1 MSLAASSTGAAD
13 GGLRPGTPGPIVPV
27 SAREL
32 SVLVRRAVG
41 SGRRRAVWTH
51 LGNEAAVRL
60 DGARASVA
68 DGIVLVGLTLDTLE
82 TGPQELTTVFAVG
95 SRAKPAGLLAVAEDR
110 PRGHGDLAATF
121 AEPVIA
127 TAWRALLTV
136 VREIAASVGR
146 DALGDPLVPVAIAA
160 LPDSLHVHTIADHR
174 IGGKAATIGRK
185 PTAIGGRRTASPR
198 GRA

>member
-1 MSLAASSTGAAD
+1 MSSAASSTSAAD
-13 GGLRPGTPGPIVPV
+13 GKLKPGTPGPIVPV

-41 SGRRRAVWTH
+41 GGRRRAVWTH

-68 DGIVLVGLTLDTLE
+68 DGIVLVGLTLDTVE

-136 VREIAASVGR
+136 VLDLAASAGR
-146 DALGDPLVPVAIAA
+146 DAFGEPLVPVAIAA
-160 LPDSLHVHTIADHR
+160 QPDALHVHTIADHR
-174 IGGKAATIGRK
+174 IGGKA
-185 PTAIGGRRTASPR
+185 TAIGGKTTKIGGHRPTSTR
-198 GRA
+198 GRG

>member
-1 MSLAASSTGAAD
+1 MSPAASPTRAAES
-13 GGLRPGTPGPIVPV
+13 GRKPGTPGPIVPV

-41 SGRRRAVWTH
+41 GGRRRAVWTH
-51 LGNEAAVRL
+51 LGNEASVRL

-68 DGIVLVGLTLDTLE
+68 DGIVLVGLTLATLE

-136 VREIAASVGR
+136 VRDVAASAGR
-146 DALGDPLVPVAIAA
+146 DALGDPLVPVALAA
-160 LPDSLHVHTIADHR
+160 RPGVLDIHTIADHR
-174 IGGKAATIGRK
+174 LGGKAA
-185 PTAIGGRRTASPR
+185 AIGGREPTPKPR
-198 GRA
+198 RD